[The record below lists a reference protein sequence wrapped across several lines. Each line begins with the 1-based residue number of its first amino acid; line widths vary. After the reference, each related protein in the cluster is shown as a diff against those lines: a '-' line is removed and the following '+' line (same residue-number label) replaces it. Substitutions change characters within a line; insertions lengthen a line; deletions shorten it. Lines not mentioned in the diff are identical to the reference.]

1 MNIYEVIDTV
11 IVPHWVLLYWTGV
24 IAVIVYMAISIWYHD
39 MLCGDAVVMT
49 LLLAFTLSWIGVVVV
64 IANDLLNWISD
75 RINHWLL

>member
-24 IAVIVYMAISIWYHD
+24 IAVIVYMAINIWYHY